1 MTGSFR
7 SAQRVKE
14 ATMPV
19 TMNGQEEKRVTDQ
32 ELNSFVMPR
41 PDVGDVV
48 RWYRFG
54 VANESQASAATV
66 TRILDSSIDV
76 SVILGGAKFAVRHIN
91 DPRLKMSSDM
101 RAEGAWDFTAK
112 FYKDLARDSE
122 FDQRLRELEDRLEPA
137 STSSLNDLWE
147 LRRSVK
153 ELAGKGW
160 QKLNKE
166 ECEALLAAKAN

>member
-1 MTGSFR
+1 
-7 SAQRVKE
+7 
-14 ATMPV
+14 MPAV
-19 TMNGQEEKRVTDQ
+19 EEKRAVTDQ

-41 PDVGDVV
+41 PSVGDVV

-91 DPRLKMSSDM
+91 DPRLRMSSDM
-101 RAEGAWDFTAK
+101 RAEGAWDYTDA
-112 FYKDLARDSE
+112 FYKQLARDSE
-122 FDQRLRELEDRLEPA
+122 FDQRLRELEDRLTPE

-153 ELAGKGW
+153 DIAGKGW
-160 QKLNKE
+160 QKLTKD
-166 ECEALLAAKAN
+166 ECEALLANKGS